1 MTRTRVILAAGLGLI
16 WGQLAPAQQSA
27 AQQSN
32 SKAPDHAASYYHYS
46 LSHLYTELAG
56 AYNNRSEYLN
66 QAIDNLRLAMKADP
80 GARFLADELS
90 DLYIQGGRLKEGV
103 SEAEAA
109 LRENPDDLN
118 ARRLLGRIYMRLIG
132 DPQQGRVNDNM
143 LQRAT
148 EQYTKITEKDPQD
161 TEAWLTLGRLYKIS
175 QNSVE
180 SEKAFK
186 KALDL
191 DPENED
197 ALTGLALVYSDLGDA
212 RKASELLKRVSD
224 KSPNLRTFMA
234 LAGSYEQ
241 MKEYALAA
249 STLRKALE
257 MAPENPDLKRALAQS
272 LLYSDQFDESLKLY
286 KELIVEDSKDVQS
299 WLRISQIHREQRNW
313 EEARKAINEAKKL
326 EPDNL
331 EIVFNEVGIYEAE
344 GKMADAVAGMKNVL
358 DSTAKKSYSA
368 SEKANRAILLERLG
382 LLQRNNE
389 QYADAV
395 TTFRELGALDEK
407 NGPRAAAQVIDT
419 LRQAKEFNKALEE
432 SEAARKKYP
441 NERIIILV
449 RGSLL
454 ADMGRVN
461 DAAAEVRQLLGKKET
476 DRETYLTLAQ
486 FYEKSKNWSEMGKA
500 LDEAGKLSTT
510 ADEKEPIH
518 FMRGALYEKQKN
530 FERSEAEFRKV
541 LEMNPKSASAMN
553 YLGYM
558 LADRNVRLN
567 EALDMIK
574 KAVDQEP
581 DNGAFLDSLGWVYY
595 RLGRLDESVEYL
607 KRAIQRSGKDPT
619 VNDHLG
625 DAYLKQGNLKEAIEQ
640 WEISLRLW
648 NALPAPEIDAA
659 EVAKLQKKLETGRV
673 RQAKEQPL
681 RKNQQ

>member
-1 MTRTRVILAAGLGLI
+1 MTRTRVTLAAGMSLL
-16 WGQLAPAQQSA
+16 WVQMATAQQTA
-27 AQQSN
+27 AQPAKE
-32 SKAPDHAASYYHYS
+32 KAPDRGAAYYHYS

-80 GARFLADELS
+80 SARFLADELS

-103 SEAEAA
+103 TEAEAA

-132 DPQQGRVNDNM
+132 DPQQGRVNDSM

-148 EQYTKITEKDPQD
+148 EQYLKITENDPKD
-161 TEAWLTLGRLYKIS
+161 TEAWLTLGRLHKIS

-180 SEKAFK
+180 SEKAFQ

-212 RKASELLKRVSD
+212 RRASELLKRVSD

-241 MKEYALAA
+241 MKEYGLAA
-249 STLRKALE
+249 ETLRKALE
-257 MAPENPDLKRALAQS
+257 LAPENPDLKRALAQS
-272 LLYSDQFDESLKLY
+272 LLYSDQYDESLKLY
-286 KELIVEDSKDVQS
+286 TELIAEDAKDVQS
-299 WLRISQIHREQRNW
+299 WLRISQIHRERRNW

-331 EIVFNEVGIYEAE
+331 EIVFNEVGIFEAE
-344 GKMADAVAGMKNVL
+344 GKLGEAVAGMKNVL
-358 DSTAKKSYSA
+358 ESTAKKSYSA

-382 LLQRNNE
+382 LLQRTHE

-395 TTFRELGALDEK
+395 ATFRELAVLDEK
-407 NGPRAAAQVIDT
+407 NGARASAQVMDT
-419 LRQAKEFNKALEE
+419 WRQAKEFSKALEE
-432 SEAARKKYP
+432 SEAAKKKFP
-441 NERIIILV
+441 EERIVILV

-454 ADMGRVN
+454 ADMGRGAE
-461 DAAAEVRQLLGKKET
+461 AAAEVKKLLGKKET
-476 DRETYLTLAQ
+476 DRETWLTLAQ
-486 FYEKSKNWSEMGKA
+486 LNEKTKNWGEMAKA
-500 LDEAGKLSTT
+500 LDEAEKLS
-510 ADEKEPIH
+510 ASNDEKEPIH

-530 FERSEAEFRKV
+530 FDKSEAEFRKV
-541 LEMNPKSASAMN
+541 LDMNPKSASALN

-567 EALDMIK
+567 EALEMIK

-595 RLGRLDESVEYL
+595 RLGRLDEAVEYL
-607 KRAIQRSGKDPT
+607 KRAIVHSGKDPT

-625 DAYLKQGNLKEAIEQ
+625 DVYMKQGNLKDAIEQ
-640 WEISLRLW
+640 WETSIRLW
-648 NALPAPEIDAA
+648 NALAPPDIDQA
-659 EVAKLQKKLETGRV
+659 EVAKVQKKLESGRV
-673 RQAKEQPL
+673 RQAKEQTP
-681 RKNQQ
+681 RKSQQ

>member
-1 MTRTRVILAAGLGLI
+1 MTRTRVGLAAGLALMWVQVAG
-16 WGQLAPAQQSA
+16 AQQPKD
-27 AQQSN
+27 
-32 SKAPDHAASYYHYS
+32 KAPDHGSAYYHYS

-80 GARFLADELS
+80 SARFLAEELS

-103 SEAEAA
+103 TEAEAA
-109 LRENPDDLN
+109 LRENPEDLN

-132 DPQQGRVNDNM
+132 DPQQGRVNDSM

-148 EQYTKITEKDPQD
+148 EQFLKITEKDPED
-161 TEAWLTLGRLYKIS
+161 TEAWLTLGRLHKIG

-180 SEKAFK
+180 SEKAFQ

-212 RKASELLKRVSD
+212 RRASDLLKRVSE

-241 MKEYALAA
+241 MKEYGLAA
-249 STLRKALE
+249 ETLTKAMEL
-257 MAPENPDLKRALAQS
+257 APDNPDLKRALAQS
-272 LLYSDQFDESLKLY
+272 LLYSDKFDESLKLY
-286 KELIVEDSKDVQS
+286 QELVEEDPKDVQS
-299 WLRISQIHREQRNW
+299 WVRISQIHRERKNYD
-313 EEARKAINEAKKL
+313 EARKAINEAKKL

-331 EIVFNEVGIYEAE
+331 EIVFSEVGIFEAE
-344 GKMADAVAGMKNVL
+344 GKMAEAITGMKSVL
-358 DSTAKKSYSA
+358 ESTAKKTYTA

-382 LLQRNNE
+382 LMQRGNE

-395 TTFRELGALDEK
+395 ATFRELGALDEK
-407 NGPRAAAQVIDT
+407 NGARASAQVMDT
-419 LRQAKEFNKALEE
+419 WRQAKDFPKAMEE
-432 SEAARKKYP
+432 SEIAKKKYP
-441 NERIIILV
+441 GERIVTLV

-454 ADMGRVN
+454 ADMGKGAE
-461 DAAAEVRQLLGKKET
+461 AAAEVKTLLGKKDT

-486 FYEKSKNWSEMGKA
+486 LYEKSKNYGEMTKT
-500 LDEAGKLSTT
+500 LDEAEKLSSTPE
-510 ADEKEPIH
+510 EKEPIL

-530 FERSEAEFRKV
+530 FEKSEAEFRKV
-541 LEMNPKSASAMN
+541 LDMNPKSASALN

-581 DNGAFLDSLGWVYY
+581 DNGAFLDSLGWVYF
-595 RLGRLDESVEYL
+595 RLGRLDEAVDYL
-607 KRAIQRSGKDPT
+607 KRAVQQSGKDPT

-625 DAYLKQGNLKEAIEQ
+625 DVYMKQGNLKEAIEQ
-640 WEISLRLW
+640 WETSLRLW
-648 NALPAPEIDAA
+648 NGLAAADIDQA
-659 EVAKLQKKLETGRV
+659 EVAKVQKKLESGRV
-673 RQAKEQPL
+673 RQAKEQSP

>member
-1 MTRTRVILAAGLGLI
+1 MTRTRVTLAAGMSLMWVQMAI
-16 WGQLAPAQQSA
+16 AQQPTAPPAKEQTLDRGA
-27 AQQSN
+27 A
-32 SKAPDHAASYYHYS
+32 YYHYS

-80 GARFLADELS
+80 SARFLADELS

-103 SEAEAA
+103 TEAEAA

-132 DPQQGRVNDNM
+132 DPQQGRVNDSM

-148 EQYTKITEKDPQD
+148 EQYLKITEKDSKD
-161 TEAWLTLGRLYKIS
+161 TEAWLTLGRLHKIS

-180 SEKAFK
+180 SEKAFQ

-212 RKASELLKRVSD
+212 RRASELLKRVSQ

-241 MKEYALAA
+241 MKEYGLAA
-249 STLRKALE
+249 ETLRKALE
-257 MAPENPDLKRALAQS
+257 LAPENPDLKRALAQS
-272 LLYSDQFDESLKLY
+272 LLYSDQYDESLKLY
-286 KELIVEDSKDVQS
+286 TELIAEDSKDVQS
-299 WLRISQIHREQRNW
+299 WLRISQIHRERRNW

-331 EIVFNEVGIYEAE
+331 EIVFNEVGIFEAE
-344 GKMADAVAGMKNVL
+344 GKMGEAVAGMKNVL
-358 DSTAKKSYSA
+358 ESTAKKSYTA
-368 SEKANRAILLERLG
+368 AEKANRAILLERLG
-382 LLQRNNE
+382 LLQRTHE

-395 TTFRELGALDEK
+395 ATFRELAVMDEK
-407 NGPRAAAQVIDT
+407 NGPRASAQVMDT
-419 LRQAKEFNKALEE
+419 WRQAKEFNKALEE
-432 SEAARKKYP
+432 SEAAKKKFP
-441 NERIIILV
+441 DERIVILV

-454 ADMGRVN
+454 ADMGRGAE
-461 DAAAEVRQLLGKKET
+461 AAAEVKKLLGKKET
-476 DRETYLTLAQ
+476 DRETWLTLAQ
-486 FYEKSKNWSEMGKA
+486 LNEKTKNWGEMAKA
-500 LDEAGKLSTT
+500 LDEAEKLS
-510 ADEKEPIH
+510 ASNDEKEPIY

-530 FERSEAEFRKV
+530 FDKSEAEFRKV
-541 LEMNPKSASAMN
+541 LDMNPKSASALN

-567 EALDMIK
+567 DALEMIK

-595 RLGRLDESVEYL
+595 RLGRLDEAVEYL
-607 KRAIQRSGKDPT
+607 KRAIVHSGKDPT

-625 DAYLKQGNLKEAIEQ
+625 DVYMKQGNLKDAIEQ
-640 WEISLRLW
+640 WETSIRLW
-648 NALPAPEIDAA
+648 NALAPPDIDQA
-659 EVAKLQKKLETGRV
+659 EVAKVQKKLESGRV
-673 RQAKEQPL
+673 RQAKEQAP

>member
-1 MTRTRVILAAGLGLI
+1 MTRTRVGLAAGLGLI
-16 WGQLAPAQQSA
+16 WIQFAA
-27 AQQSN
+27 AQQSPTQQAKD
-32 SKAPDHAASYYHYS
+32 KAPDRGAAYYHYS

-80 GARFLADELS
+80 AARFLAEELS

-103 SEAEAA
+103 TEAEAA
-109 LRENPDDLN
+109 LRENPEDLN

-148 EQYTKITEKDPQD
+148 EQFLKITEKDPQD
-161 TEAWLTLGRLYKIS
+161 TEAWLTLGRLHKIG

-180 SEKAFK
+180 SEKAFQ
-186 KALDL
+186 KALALEPD
-191 DPENED
+191 NED
-197 ALTGLALVYSDLGDA
+197 ALTGLALVYSDLGDS
-212 RKASELLKRVSD
+212 RRASELLKRVSE

-249 STLRKALE
+249 ETLRKAMEL
-257 MAPENPDLKRALAQS
+257 APDNPDLKRALAQS
-272 LLYSDQFDESLKLY
+272 LLYSDKYDESLKLY
-286 KELIVEDSKDVQS
+286 RELVAEDAKDVQS
-299 WLRISQIHREQRNW
+299 WVRISQIHRERKNF

-331 EIVFNEVGIYEAE
+331 EIVFSEVGIYEAE
-344 GKMADAVAGMKNVL
+344 GKMGEAIAGMKSVL
-358 DSTAKKSYSA
+358 ESTAKKSYSA

-382 LLQRNNE
+382 LMQRNHE

-395 TTFRELGALDEK
+395 ATFRELGTLDEK
-407 NGPRAAAQVIDT
+407 NGARASAQVIDT
-419 LRQAKEFNKALEE
+419 WRQARDFTKATEE
-432 SEAARKKYP
+432 SEAAKKKYP
-441 NERIIILV
+441 DERIVTLV

-454 ADMGRVN
+454 ADMGHGAE
-461 DAAAEVRQLLGKKET
+461 AAAEVKKLLGKKET

-486 FYEKSKNWSEMGKA
+486 LYEKSKNFGEMGKA
-500 LDEAGKLSTT
+500 LDEAEKLSNTP
-510 ADEKEPIH
+510 DEKEPVL

-541 LEMNPKSASAMN
+541 LDLNPKSASALN

-574 KAVDQEP
+574 RAVDQEP
-581 DNGAFLDSLGWVYY
+581 DNGAFLDSLGWVYF
-595 RLGRLDESVEYL
+595 RLGRLDEAADYL
-607 KRAIQRSGKDPT
+607 KRAVQQSQKDPT

-625 DAYLKQGNLKEAIEQ
+625 DVYMKQGNLKEAIEQ

-648 NALPAPEIDAA
+648 NALPAPDIDQA
-659 EVAKLQKKLETGRV
+659 EVAKIQKKLESGRV
-673 RQAKEQPL
+673 RQAKEQTP

>member
-1 MTRTRVILAAGLGLI
+1 MTRTRVSLALGMSLVWVQMAAG
-16 WGQLAPAQQSA
+16 QQPATQAGKEKKLDRGA
-27 AQQSN
+27 A
-32 SKAPDHAASYYHYS
+32 YYHYS

-66 QAIDNLRLAMKADP
+66 QAIDNLRLAIKADP
-80 GARFLADELS
+80 SARFLADELS

-103 SEAEAA
+103 TEAEAA

-132 DPQQGRVNDNM
+132 DPQQGRVNDSM

-148 EQYTKITEKDPQD
+148 EQYLKITEKDPQD
-161 TEAWLTLGRLYKIS
+161 TEGWLTLGRLYKIS

-180 SEKAFK
+180 SEKAFQ

-212 RKASELLKRVSD
+212 RRASELLKRVSD

-241 MKEYALAA
+241 MKEYGLAA
-249 STLRKALE
+249 ETLRKAMEL
-257 MAPENPDLKRALAQS
+257 APENPDLKRALAQS

-286 KELIVEDSKDVQS
+286 KELIEEDAKDVQS
-299 WLRISQIHREQRNW
+299 WLRISQIHRERKNW

-344 GKMADAVAGMKNVL
+344 GKMAEAVAGMKNVL

-382 LLQRNNE
+382 LLQRSNE
-389 QYADAV
+389 QYSDAV
-395 TTFRELGALDEK
+395 STFRELAALDEK
-407 NGPRAAAQVIDT
+407 NGARASAQVMDT
-419 LRQAKEFNKALEE
+419 WRQAKEFNKALEE
-432 SEAARKKYP
+432 SEAAKKKYP
-441 NERIIILV
+441 DERIVILV

-454 ADMGRVN
+454 ADMGRG
-461 DAAAEVRQLLGKKET
+461 AEATAEVKKLLGKKET
-476 DRETYLTLAQ
+476 DRETWLTLAQ
-486 FYEKSKNWSEMGKA
+486 LNEKSKNWGEMAKA
-500 LDEAGKLSTT
+500 LDEAEKLSTSN
-510 ADEKEPIH
+510 DEKEPIY

-530 FERSEAEFRKV
+530 FDKSEAEFRKV
-541 LEMNPKSASAMN
+541 LDMNPKSASAMN

-567 EALDMIK
+567 EALEMIK

-581 DNGAFLDSLGWVYY
+581 DNGAFLDSLGWVYF
-595 RLGRLDESVEYL
+595 RLGRLDEAVEYL
-607 KRAIQRSGKDPT
+607 KRAIVHSGKDPT

-625 DAYLKQGNLKEAIEQ
+625 DVYMKQGNLKDAIEQ
-640 WEISLRLW
+640 WETAIRLW
-648 NALPAPEIDAA
+648 NALAPPDIDQTEI
-659 EVAKLQKKLETGRV
+659 AKIQKKLESGRV
-673 RQAKEQPL
+673 RQAKEQTP